1 MPAARAARLTGQ
13 PSAMRSTRTS
23 LPRGVRQALA
33 CGTRAPPATVV
44 STPTAEGYGPSTRQ
58 QPDWELDL
66 GYRSREDLWPMARW
80 SCTMVSLAHGPQ
92 RAASRTPASTGFAA
106 PPPAHPQLD
115 R

>member
-58 QPDWELDL
+58 QPDWELEL
-66 GYRSREDLWPMARW
+66 GRIQKMSSPLGKRYEIGLSSCSRHE
-80 SCTMVSLAHGPQ
+80 
-92 RAASRTPASTGFAA
+92 AASSATVTS
-106 PPPAHPQLD
+106 
-115 R
+115 